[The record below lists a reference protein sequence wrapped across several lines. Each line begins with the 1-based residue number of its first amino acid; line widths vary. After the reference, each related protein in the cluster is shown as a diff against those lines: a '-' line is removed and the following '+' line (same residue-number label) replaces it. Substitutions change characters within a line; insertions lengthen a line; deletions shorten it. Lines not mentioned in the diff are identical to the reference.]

1 MSRIWSSEL
10 PALIVALVALLALGL
25 LGGSWLLASLVTLG
39 GYIGWLYYR
48 LHKLE
53 TWVRRG
59 TKASEAYDDDG
70 FVGFIIRD
78 LYRQKKAANRRKK
91 KTKEILRR
99 LNRNISALPDATVLL
114 SESLEIEWCNA
125 PARYLLNI
133 RSPQDLGY
141 RITNLIRFPEFL
153 EYLDDYEARDSV
165 EVPSPGDPLITV
177 QIKMSSIGGG
187 QTLLTARNV
196 SDQKLLQESLKN
208 FVANAS
214 HELKSPLT
222 VISGHLEMLDAE
234 PGLGETGKAS
244 LATAQHQA
252 DRMKDLIQSL
262 LLLSQVESYQ
272 LKPNEGE
279 RVAVHDLMTSAM
291 TTIEKYPDRARIEWD
306 YPPGLYLLGIKAE
319 LEGICF
325 NLVDNALKYSTPAT
339 PIRVSWER
347 NLLGELTLSVSNDG
361 PGIDPDDLPRLT
373 ERYYRAARSS
383 AEVGGSGLGLAIVQQ
398 AASKHGALLEI
409 DSQADATTTFRVTFP
424 SYRCFDA
431 PRAAGNVVRLADY

>member
-10 PALIVALVALLALGL
+10 PALLVALVALIALGL
-25 LGGSWLLASLVTLG
+25 LGGNWLLASLVTLG
-39 GYIGWLYYR
+39 GYIVWLYYR
-48 LHKLE
+48 LLKLE
-53 TWVRRG
+53 TWVHRG
-59 TKASEAYDDDG
+59 TKASEVYDDDG
-70 FVGFIIRD
+70 YIGFIIRD

-114 SESLEIEWCNA
+114 SEALEIEWCNA

-141 RITNLIRFPEFL
+141 RISNLIRFPEFL

-177 QIKMSSIGGG
+177 QIKLSSIGGG

-196 SDQKLLQESLKN
+196 SDQKMLNESLKN

-222 VISGHLEMLDAE
+222 VISGHLEMLAAE
-234 PGLGETGKAS
+234 AGLSDDGKAS
-244 LATAQHQA
+244 LETATRQA
-252 DRMKDLIQSL
+252 ARMKDLIESL

-272 LKPNEGE
+272 LRPGEGE
-279 RVAVHDLMTSAM
+279 RIAVDELMAATLAAM
-291 TTIEKYPDRARIEWD
+291 EKYPDRDRIRCEFPD
-306 YPPGLYLLGIKAE
+306 GLFLLGVKAE
-319 LEGICF
+319 LEGICI

-339 PIRVSWER
+339 PILLAWER
-347 NLLGELTLSVSNDG
+347 NLLGELTLSVSNQG
-361 PGIDPDDLPRLT
+361 PVIDPDDLPRLT
-373 ERYYRAARSS
+373 ERYFRAARAG
-383 AEVGGSGLGLAIVQQ
+383 AEVAGSGLGLAIVQQ
-398 AASKHGALLEI
+398 AANKHGALLEI
-409 DSQADATTTFRVTFP
+409 DSQPDAATTFRVTFP
-424 SYRCFDA
+424 SYRCLDA
-431 PRAAGNVVRLADY
+431 PQSTAKVVRLADY